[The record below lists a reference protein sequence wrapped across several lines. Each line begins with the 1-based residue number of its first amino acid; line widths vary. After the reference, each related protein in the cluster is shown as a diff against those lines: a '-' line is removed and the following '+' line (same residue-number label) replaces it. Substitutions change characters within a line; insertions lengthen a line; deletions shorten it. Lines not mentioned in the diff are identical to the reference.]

1 MTGFLNDPN
10 QSNNNPRQF
19 MLAMALMLGVLFTWQ
34 TLYPPVPPGA
44 APNGEG
50 SGEAAIGEAPPAP
63 AFRAEGSA
71 EGSAEGAT
79 EAVAAAAPEAEA
91 IPALPPQTL
100 NGASVALAFTNTG
113 ARLAEVTVVEPA
125 QYIPKDDV
133 AGIFPEPHERY
144 LPLALRIG
152 GLADLTDDAIFRFDE
167 AASEGSEG
175 DGYDSLVYRWRSP
188 DGAIDVVKRFRATE
202 TPFGAR
208 MDVEVHNVSASTRR
222 FENLD
227 VRVYGSFSPDEGGGL
242 MGQMGSV
249 VETLCY
255 GEYGTERKP
264 ARKVK
269 EGEPRVHEG
278 VTRMAGVNERYFL
291 TAVGAIEGESASPTT
306 SCRAE
311 RVDEEHVRT
320 VVRHGGFMVE
330 PGASQRWSYT
340 VFTGPKD
347 ERYLD
352 QYAEGFNRSIDFGM
366 FEFLALPIRWLLL
379 FLQGWV
385 GNWGLAIILLTICIK
400 IVLFPI
406 TQKGYESMEK
416 MKRVQPK
423 LKKLQE
429 KYENDKMKLAEEQMK
444 LFKDEG
450 VSPAGGCLPM
460 LAQMPIYFALYRT
473 IWGSAELY
481 RAPFFGWLD
490 DLSQS
495 DPYFILPALM
505 GLTMLFQ
512 QRLMPQ
518 SVDNPQMAMIS
529 KVMPVMFTVFMLF
542 LPSGLVLYIFINML
556 LSIGQMLYIRKKF
569 GDPKPS

>member
-1 MTGFLNDPN
+1 MTGFLNDQN
-10 QSNNNPRQF
+10 QSGQNPRQF
-19 MLAMALMLGVLFTWQ
+19 MLAMALMLGVLFAWQ
-34 TLYPPVPPGA
+34 TLNPPPAPGSLPA
-44 APNGEG
+44 EG
-50 SGEAAIGEAPPAP
+50 SAEDEGEAPPAP
-63 AFRAEGSA
+63 AFRAEG
-71 EGSAEGAT
+71 EGSAEGAA
-79 EAVAAAAPEAEA
+79 EGSGAAAAAADTPLA
-91 IPALPPQTL
+91 IPPQTL
-100 NGASVALAFTNTG
+100 RGANVELSFTNTG

-152 GLADLTDDAIFRFDE
+152 GLADLTDDAMFAFDAE
-167 AASEGSEG
+167 ASEGDEAS
-175 DGYDSLVYRWRSP
+175 GYDTLVYRWRSP
-188 DGAIDVVKRFRATE
+188 DGAIEVVKRFSALD

-208 MDVEVHNVSASTRR
+208 MDVEVHNVSESTRR
-222 FENLD
+222 FENFDL
-227 VRVYGSFSPDEGGGL
+227 RVYGSFSPDQGGGL

-249 VETLCY
+249 AEVICY
-255 GEYGTERKP
+255 GEYGTKRKP
-264 ARKVK
+264 ARKVD
-269 EGEPRVHEG
+269 EDEPRVHVG
-278 VTRMAGVNERYFL
+278 TTNMVGVNERYFL
-291 TAVGAIEGESASPTT
+291 TAVGPIEGEHDTPTVE
-306 SCRAE
+306 CRAE

-320 VVRHGGFMVE
+320 VVRHEGFVVD
-330 PGASQRWSYT
+330 PGASRSWSYT

-347 ERYLD
+347 ERFLD
-352 QYAEGFNRSIDFGM
+352 EYQEGYNRSIDFGM
-366 FEFLALPIRWLLL
+366 FSFLALPIRFLLL
-379 FLQGWV
+379 FLQGLV

-429 KYENDKMKLAEEQMK
+429 KYENDKMKMAEEQMK

-495 DPYFILPALM
+495 DPYFILPILM
-505 GLTMLFQ
+505 GGTMLVQ

-529 KVMPVMFTVFMLF
+529 KIMPIMFTAFMLF
-542 LPSGLVLYIFINML
+542 LPSGLVLYIFVNML

-569 GDPKPS
+569 GTPEPASK

>member
-1 MTGFLNDPN
+1 M
-10 QSNNNPRQF
+10 
-19 MLAMALMLGVLFTWQ
+19 
-34 TLYPPVPPGA
+34 
-44 APNGEG
+44 
-50 SGEAAIGEAPPAP
+50 
-63 AFRAEGSA
+63 
-71 EGSAEGAT
+71 
-79 EAVAAAAPEAEA
+79 
-91 IPALPPQTL
+91 
-100 NGASVALAFTNTG
+100 
-113 ARLAEVTVVEPA
+113 
-125 QYIPKDDV
+125 
-133 AGIFPEPHERY
+133 
-144 LPLALRIG
+144 
-152 GLADLTDDAIFRFDE
+152 
-167 AASEGSEG
+167 
-175 DGYDSLVYRWRSP
+175 
-188 DGAIDVVKRFRATE
+188 
-202 TPFGAR
+202 
-208 MDVEVHNVSASTRR
+208 
-222 FENLD
+222 
-227 VRVYGSFSPDEGGGL
+227 
-242 MGQMGSV
+242 
-249 VETLCY
+249 
-255 GEYGTERKP
+255 
-264 ARKVK
+264 
-269 EGEPRVHEG
+269 
-278 VTRMAGVNERYFL
+278 
-291 TAVGAIEGESASPTT
+291 
-306 SCRAE
+306 
-311 RVDEEHVRT
+311 
-320 VVRHGGFMVE
+320 
-330 PGASQRWSYT
+330 
-340 VFTGPKD
+340 
-347 ERYLD
+347 
-352 QYAEGFNRSIDFGM
+352 
-366 FEFLALPIRWLLL
+366 
-379 FLQGWV
+379 
-385 GNWGLAIILLTICIK
+385 
-400 IVLFPI
+400 LFPI